1 MSAAMSLSLY
11 LHIPFCS
18 TKCSYCAFNTY
29 TDLEGLIDTFV
40 TSLANEVY
48 ILAANAPAAQ
58 VGTIYFGGGTPS
70 LLRPEQFGHLLQTIV
85 ASWHV
90 SPDAEITF
98 EANPNDL
105 HESYLYDLRKVGLN
119 RISIGM
125 QTAIPSE
132 LRLFNRRH
140 DTQMV
145 VDAVKA
151 ARVAGFDN
159 LSLDLIY
166 GIPHQ
171 TLENWQHSLRQAL
184 DLQIEHISL
193 YALGLEGGTPL
204 KDDVDAGRLPD
215 PDDDLAADMYDV
227 ATEILESEG
236 FEQYEIS
243 NWAKPGYESR
253 HNLQYWLN
261 LPYAGLGPGAHGYA
275 GGYRYSVVL
284 SPQKYIQLMQNPAA
298 AYEFPRTPATAR
310 IVPVDGQTEIAE
322 TLMMGLRLTKRGIN
336 RAEFKRR
343 FAIDVVELHAD
354 ALLKFERH
362 GIVTIDDEA
371 VRLTKAGRFLSN
383 AVIRELV

>member
-1 MSAAMSLSLY
+1 MSSDMSLSLY

-40 TSLANEVY
+40 GSLADEVRL
-48 ILAANAPAAQ
+48 LAKNAPTTQ
-58 VGTIYFGGGTPS
+58 VDTIYFGGGTPS
-70 LLRPEQFGHLLQTIV
+70 LLRPEQFEQLLQTIV
-85 ASWHV
+85 NNWHV
-90 SPDAEITF
+90 STDAEITF

-105 HESYLYDLRKVGLN
+105 SESYLRDLRKLGLN

-132 LRLFNRRH
+132 LQLFNRRH
-140 DTQMV
+140 DSQMV
-145 VDAVKA
+145 IDAVKA
-151 ARVAGFDN
+151 ARIAGFDN

-171 TLENWQHSLRQAL
+171 TLENWQHSLQAAL

-204 KDDVDAGRLPD
+204 KDEVDAGRLPV
-215 PDDDLAADMYDV
+215 PDDDLSADMYDV
-227 ATEILESEG
+227 ATEMLESAG

-243 NWAKPGYESR
+243 NWAKPGCESR

-298 AYEFPRTPATAR
+298 EYEFPRTPATAR
-310 IVPVDGQTEIAE
+310 IVPVDRQTEIAE

-343 FAIDVVELHAD
+343 FDTDVIELHAETL
-354 ALLKFERH
+354 AKFERH
-362 GIVTIDDEA
+362 GIVTIDDDT